1 MKPLFLI
8 LALLWGASIFAATE
22 RDRDVGASS
31 SLYANQTRVEDSA
44 LWNKFTQQF
53 SLSYYLSMMGPTL
66 NGPTNQTYN
75 VFLDGKAPIQLFHGI
90 NLRWQFDPKWAV
102 GFTTAGVQHITQTVT
117 NDNGIVNN
125 NDSSMFNSRFYLAT
139 PGVKLGSVASMF
151 NTFAIELASTPGSV
165 ENEMKY
171 GLVLSQSLTFKL
183 PPSPLTAGWLTQII
197 RYKYHRATLPPPFIG
212 GLPTPL
218 QTTLITTGPY
228 FNYQLAQQWQIA
240 TLLSFDWDQRGS
252 QTDTLKFNNNLQ
264 DRVRLAI
271 NYFFQT
277 KPFTHVGFYTQALTN
292 YSQATT
298 IIGLDFSLKF

>member
-1 MKPLFLI
+1 MKHLLLI
-8 LALLWGASIFAATE
+8 LALLWGASVFAAPE
-22 RDRDVGASS
+22 RDRDVGANS

-44 LWNKFTQQF
+44 LWRKFTDQF
-53 SLSYYLSMMGPTL
+53 SLSYYVSMMGPTL
-66 NGPTNQTYN
+66 NGPMNQTYN
-75 VFLDGKAPIQLFHGI
+75 VFLDGRSPIQLFHGI

-102 GFTTAGVQHITQTVT
+102 GFTAAGVQHITKSVT
-117 NDNGIVNN
+117 DKGVVNN
-125 NDSSMFNSRFYLAT
+125 NNSSMFNSRAYLAT
-139 PGVKLGSVASMF
+139 PPVELGPVATMF
-151 NTFAIELASTPGSV
+151 NTFAIEFPTTPGSV

-183 PPSPLTAGWLTQII
+183 PPSPLTAGWLTQLI
-197 RYKYHRATLPPPFIG
+197 RYKYRRATLPPPFIG

-228 FNYQLAQQWQIA
+228 FNYQLAPQWQIA
-240 TLLSFDWDQRGS
+240 SLLSFDWDQRGS
-252 QTDTLKFNNNLQ
+252 QTDTLRFNNNLH

-277 KPFTHVGFYTQALTN
+277 KPFTHVGLYTQALTN